1 MTLDKR
7 LLEILRCPASG
18 QALHPLTPSQLDD
31 VNRAIAAGTARRG
44 DGEPASA
51 PLHAGLRTA
60 ATDRIYRV
68 DDGIP
73 VMLVSES
80 IEPGSL
86 ASRSD

>member
-18 QALHPLTPSQLDD
+18 QTLHPLTPSQLDAI
-31 VNRAIAAGTARRG
+31 NRAIAAGKAQRG
-44 DGEPASA
+44 DGA
-51 PLHAGLRTA
+51 PSTVALDAGLRTA
-60 ATDRIYRV
+60 ASDRIYRI

-80 IEPGSL
+80 IQVHAL
-86 ASRSD
+86 TAHSD

>member
-1 MTLDKR
+1 MILDKR

-18 QALHPLTPSQLDD
+18 QSLHPLTPSQLET

-44 DGEPASA
+44 DGEPATN

-60 ATDRIYRV
+60 ASDRIYRI
-68 DDGIP
+68 DDGIA

-80 IEPGSL
+80 IQSESL
-86 ASRSD
+86 AAHGG